1 MALKKHSSVQLSF
14 VLFFTIKRLLICE
27 IPKGTQ
33 KVFNPLST
41 FVYVPVFLLPD
52 LVYAPLICGMCRT
65 YSPNDQTISLIYF
78 LERFPN

>member
-27 IPKGTQ
+27 IPKGIQ

-41 FVYVPVFLLPD
+41 FVYVSVLPD
-52 LVYAPLICGMCRT
+52 LVYARLLCGMCRT
-65 YSPNDQTISLIYF
+65 CSPNDQIISLIYF